1 MPNGPV
7 SGAALGSEL
16 ATDEAEGFG
25 DGECTALGGDPPP
38 HESVRRAA
46 ARRTAPGRI
55 SRTNVTATPQS
66 YEAAS
71 TFLTPF
77 GPGHFG

>member
-7 SGAALGSEL
+7 SGAALGWEL
-16 ATDEAEGFG
+16 VTDEAEGFG
-25 DGECTALGGDPPP
+25 DGECTALGVEPP
-38 HESVRRAA
+38 HDRVRRAVA
-46 ARRTAPGRI
+46 SRMAPGRI
-55 SRTNVTATPQS
+55 ARTNVTATTQS